1 MNLARTVETFAMLGE
16 ESRMRLCALLHG
28 RAMNVSE
35 LVLVTGLTQSRVS
48 THLAKLRDAGIVK
61 DLLYLDLALEQALRT
76 VIERAIHSSFSG
88 EQLLELIARA
98 GELIAPFAP
107 KRRPVGIVLGICAA
121 CAALIL
127 SAGIVSAVSAPPKL
141 ASAAATNALAA
152 NGKTGAALPV
162 ATPAPEPPSVGEAVP
177 APAAPAV
184 ATPPARG
191 AEKAAHPALPGRPKI
206 APKVPAKRPV
216 AKPTKPAKAKRPL

>member
-1 MNLARTVETFAMLGE
+1 MTIEAWQVELPSGDILTVSLDDLDAAFADGHVTERTRVRRVGEPTWTTLA
-16 ESRMRLCALLHG
+16 CA
-28 RAMNVSE
+28 A
-35 LVLVTGLTQSRVS
+35 GLEAPAPKSSAPRVDPFVVPTPAIPIAPS
-48 THLAKLRDAGIVK
+48 SMAP
-61 DLLYLDLALEQALRT
+61 LALDVDDEP
-76 VIERAIHSSFSG
+76 
-88 EQLLELIARA
+88 
-98 GELIAPFAP
+98 PFAP

-191 AEKAAHPALPGRPKI
+191 AEKAARPTLPGRPKI
-206 APKVPAKRPV
+206 APKVPAKRPA
-216 AKPTKPAKAKRPL
+216 AKPTKPAKAKRPF